1 MGNLIDFCFLGN
13 MTTLRKLLLT
23 GNPLRTLR
31 RCESLCWPLACH
43 MCLINKGLSNWNL
56 FSSSSLVSGPT
67 PALLKY
73 LRSRLS
79 EGEGMLVLAKH
90 ASVRWS
96 LTYQALF
103 FFSFMSYLLL
113 WVIRFKMLCRL
124 WNYNTYK
131 RRCNYQGSSI
141 VYRFKG
147 ITCYGCNFFFFF
159 KENILFWV

>member
-43 MCLINKGLSNWNL
+43 MCLINKGSSNWNL

-103 FFSFMSYLLL
+103 FFLSFMSYLLL

-131 RRCNYQGSSI
+131 RRCNYQGSPI
-141 VYRFKG
+141 VYCFKG
-147 ITCYGCNFFFFF
+147 IFFFEG
-159 KENILFWV
+159 KLSTISRVIDVT